1 VLDPRHLQALKEG
14 RRGEVHQM
22 TALLKILGVTAEWI
36 PLVAEIIKS
45 CRKGG
50 TNRERKIAAMDLQRE
65 AEIRLVEEMRG
76 G

>member
-1 VLDPRHLQALKEG
+1 
-14 RRGEVHQM
+14 M

-45 CRKGG
+45 CRKSG

-65 AEIRLVEEMRG
+65 AEIRLVEELRG